1 MRSLNIAATGMQ
13 AMQMNVDVISQNLA
27 NINTTGFKRER
38 PAFQDLLYQD
48 QRRVGTNS
56 ADSGT
61 VVPTGI
67 QLGLGV
73 KTAAIYR
80 SHAQGTVQLTEN
92 PLDLAIQGKGFFQV
106 ELPDGTIAYTRDGTF
121 QLSPDGE
128 VVTNDGYLVL
138 PNIAVPQD
146 ATGVAVNSS
155 GEVEVTL
162 QGQVEPQNL
171 GQLEVVTF
179 INDPGLNAIG
189 NNLYTESAASGDPII
204 GIAGE
209 EGVGTIL
216 QGFLETSNV
225 NPVTE
230 ITTLIVAQRS
240 YEMNAKVISASD
252 QMLQALNQSV

>member
-13 AMQMNVDVISQNLA
+13 AMQTNVDVISQNLA
-27 NINTTGFKRER
+27 NINTTGFKRNR

-56 ADSGT
+56 SDAGT
-61 VVPTGI
+61 IVPTGVQI
-67 QLGLGV
+67 GLGV

-80 SHAQGTVQLTEN
+80 SHEQGTVQLTEN
-92 PLDLAIQGKGFFQV
+92 PLDLAIQGRGYFQV
-106 ELPDGTIAYTRDGTF
+106 EMPDGTIAYTRDGTF

-128 VVTNDGYLVL
+128 VVTNDGYMVQ

-146 ATGVAVNSS
+146 ATGIAVNSS
-155 GEVEVTL
+155 GEVSITQ
-162 QGQVEPQNL
+162 QGQVDPQVL
-171 GQLEVVTF
+171 GQLQLVTF
-179 INDPGLNAIG
+179 VNDPGLTSIG

-204 GIAGE
+204 GTAGE
-209 EGVGTIL
+209 DGVGTIL

-240 YEMNAKVISASD
+240 YEMNAKVITASD
-252 QMLQALNQSV
+252 QMLQALNQS